1 LSSILDAL
9 NKLEKEESRQDY
21 PLTRARAGGNV
32 FTSKVAIGIIGVV
45 CICLGVIGFGAYY
58 RRSPEKT
65 PELLLEIVRPRV
77 TSEAQET
84 PQPET
89 NVLEQKHP
97 PAPLPKTPVPLP
109 YRSPDPKTM
118 ATAATASRPEILST
132 DNKTETKP
140 KTSEGGNNKVE
151 IEAKQ
156 IPAVEST
163 EDPMEEAVVD
173 TAIQDPKPQVVTKA
187 KDTPASIADVSKE
200 ALVREEKPLPMDR
213 LEGVSFK
220 IQAISWG
227 ETPQER
233 LVVISNQVLRE
244 GDGIEGYRISR
255 INPDDIVL
263 RRGANAYRLDFGLK
277 GKP

>member
-1 LSSILDAL
+1 MSSILDAL

-21 PLTRARAGGNV
+21 PLKRARADRKV
-32 FTSKVAIGIIGVV
+32 FTSNIAMGIAGFVCV
-45 CICLGVIGFGAYY
+45 CIGAIGFGAYY
-58 RRSPEKT
+58 LRSPEKT
-65 PELLLEIVRPRV
+65 PEPLLDVIEPVV
-77 TSEAQET
+77 KTETQET
-84 PQPET
+84 PQPEAIA
-89 NVLEQKHP
+89 LEQKR
-97 PAPLPKTPVPLP
+97 PLASLLKAPVPLP
-109 YRSPDPKTM
+109 S
-118 ATAATASRPEILST
+118 
-132 DNKTETKP
+132 NKSETKP
-140 KTSEGGNNKVE
+140 NLSADENIGDE
-151 IEAKQ
+151 IETERVQ
-156 IPAVEST
+156 VVEST
-163 EDPMEEAVVD
+163 GDAMEEAVADVVLR
-173 TAIQDPKPQVVTKA
+173 DPEPQIATNE
-187 KDTPASIADVSKE
+187 KDTPDSTEDVSKE

-277 GKP
+277 DKP